1 MATRSRHRWVRR
13 LELAFGGGILLQSG
27 GCDVDPDLLLQAF
40 VQFFTEFAIF
50 ATENAVIALR

>member
-1 MATRSRHRWVRR
+1 MATRRRYRWAGR
-13 LELAFGGGILLQSG
+13 LGLVVGGGILLQSG
-27 GCDVDPDLLLQAF
+27 GCSIDPDLLLQAF